1 MIWRT
6 RSDRLYS
13 GAVRGMTGQV
23 RSRGQV
29 RQSLFRGSEGE
40 DRSCQVRRSGQ
51 VRQSLFR
58 GSEGDVMSG
67 QEFMTCQEIRN
78 LIGVR

>member
-29 RQSLFRGSEGE
+29 RQSLFRGSEG
-40 DRSCQVRRSGQ
+40 
-51 VRQSLFR
+51 
-58 GSEGDVMSG
+58 DVMSG